1 MDHSTSPGSRLPEE
15 AALSRYALAEL
26 ERFYRIHARIYDW
39 TRPFLL
45 FGRRA
50 AARSLAAGPGD
61 LVLDVGCGTGFNLKV
76 LGGTGARVVGIESAP
91 AMRARAEARLRRV
104 PNAVRE
110 RFLLD
115 SRPYGSHDAYAGR
128 ARGILFSY
136 SLSMIPPFEEVL
148 GRARA
153 DLAPGGRVAVV
164 DFLDALP
171 PVAGALRASH
181 VFLGPDRLRALE
193 RMFPVH
199 RVCVRTAGLW
209 RYFVFLG
216 GS

>member
-1 MDHSTSPGSRLPEE
+1 MAPSTSPASPLPEE
-15 AALSRYALAEL
+15 ATLSRYALADL

-45 FGRRA
+45 FGRREA
-50 AARSLAAGPGD
+50 ASALGAVAGD
-61 LVLDVGCGTGFNLKV
+61 LVLDVGCGTGFNLPI
-76 LGGTGARVVGIESAP
+76 LAGTGASVVGIECAP
-91 AMRARAEARLRRV
+91 AMRARAEARLRRT
-104 PNAVRE
+104 PKAVRE
-110 RFLLD
+110 RVLLD
-115 SRPYGSHDAYAGR
+115 ARPYGSHDAYAGR
-128 ARGILFSY
+128 ASSILFSY

-148 GRARA
+148 ARARA

-164 DFLDALP
+164 DFLDARP

-181 VFLGPDRLRALE
+181 VFLGSDRLRTLE
-193 RMFPVH
+193 RLFPAQSTS
-199 RVCVRTAGLW
+199 VRTTGLW